1 MSKKQKIALIFMELQ
16 SKIGYVFADDENEIN
31 WEVHDLLA
39 GISMKLDEAM
49 ALIAELEGVKE

>member
-16 SKIGYVFADDENEIN
+16 SKIGYVFAEDENEIN

-39 GISMKLDEAM
+39 EISMKLDETM
-49 ALIAELEGVKE
+49 ELVAELEELKE